1 MVLSR
6 CGKRRVCFL
15 GVTAKRCHCN
25 LVGTSALAGGR
36 EYCWLQD
43 HGRRRVLAVARHFG
57 SLKVLGVIFSYVSL
71 RVQTRTVRRCGRDLT
86 ITKRH
91 VDHLL
96 YDAALPAN
104 HSDLDLTA
112 RILACC
118 ATRGTACGYTK
129 SHLTF
134 VVPCFVTSTTSQCMV
149 WIAHNVRWACKGLCD
164 LG

>member
-1 MVLSR
+1 MLNR
-6 CGKRRVCFL
+6 YGNRRVCFIR
-15 GVTAKRCHCN
+15 VTAKGCHCN
-25 LVGTSALAGGR
+25 LVGTSALAGGHD
-36 EYCWLQD
+36 YWWLRD
-43 HGRRRVLAVARHFG
+43 HGGRRVLAVARRFG

-96 YDAALPAN
+96 YDAALSAN
-104 HSDLDLTA
+104 YSDLDLTA

-134 VVPCFVTSTTSQCMV
+134 VVPCFVTSTTSQCMA
-149 WIAHNVRWACKGLCD
+149 WIAHNVRRASKAQCD
-164 LG
+164 LD